1 MESLAIIKNSH
12 EVNCDA
18 KEHVRIKINKY
29 LKANN
34 LRELSEAL
42 FDVSL
47 REYSVGYEIL
57 DFLTEENFCNK
68 GFYRFLMLKVS
79 DIARGNID
87 KYLMQINENS
97 RERFFNFIYS

>member
-12 EVNCDA
+12 EVNYDA

-34 LRELSEAL
+34 LHELPEAL

-57 DFLTEENFCNK
+57 DFLPEENFCNK
-68 GFYRFLMLKVS
+68 GFYRFLMLKVR
-79 DIARGNID
+79 DIARGNIY
-87 KYLMQINENS
+87 KYPMQINEN
-97 RERFFNFIYS
+97 

>member
-1 MESLAIIKNSH
+1 M
-12 EVNCDA
+12 
-18 KEHVRIKINKY
+18 
-29 LKANN
+29 
-34 LRELSEAL
+34 RELPEAL

-47 REYSVGYEIL
+47 KEYPVGYEIL

-68 GFYRFLMLKVS
+68 GFYRFLMLKVR

-97 RERFFNFIYS
+97 RERFLNFIYS